1 MPTMRDIAARAQVST
16 ATVSHVINESAYVG
30 PQLRERVLKAIQE
43 LNYHPNWTA
52 RSLRTKRTKT
62 VGMIIPDIS
71 NPFFPAVVRGA
82 EDVLN
87 RAGYTLLI
95 GNSENDPA
103 KEENYY
109 HAFLQKRVDGLLLVA
124 SPTVKPPAY
133 LKQHNLEEHPVVYVD
148 RWFPGLRG
156 DVVLA
161 DNVGGSYLAVRHMLN
176 AGHRRIGIITLP
188 LSLPGGR
195 LRLKGYLQAL
205 QEYGVPAEKELI
217 REGRFD
223 LHSGYEQTLALLRM
237 KTPPTGLFLSNL
249 VLTMG
254 CMQALAE
261 LGMWFPRDLAVISF
275 DDVDWFALMR
285 PSITAVAQP
294 AYGLGATGARVLVER
309 LTGTANEPRRRI
321 VLKTELVVRDSC
333 P

>member
-1 MPTMRDIAARAQVST
+1 MRDIATRAQVST
-16 ATVSHVINESAYVG
+16 ATVSHVINDSAYVG

-43 LNYHPNWTA
+43 LNYHPNWMA

-62 VGMIIPDIS
+62 IGMIIPDIS
-71 NPFFPAVVRGA
+71 NPFFPTVVRGA

-133 LKQHNLEEHPVVYVD
+133 LRQHNLEELPVVYVD

-161 DNVGGSYLAVRHMLN
+161 DNVGGSYLAVRHMIN

-188 LSLPGGR
+188 LALPGGR

-205 QEYGVPAEKELI
+205 QEYGIPAAEELI
-217 REGRFD
+217 REGKFD
-223 LHSGYEQTLALLRM
+223 LHSGYEQTMALLRM
-237 KTPPTGLFLSNL
+237 EARPTGLFISNL

-254 CMQALAE
+254 CLQAVAE
-261 LGMWFPRDLAVISF
+261 LGMRFPQDLAVVSF

-309 LTGTANEPRRRI
+309 LMGVASGPRRRI